1 MSSHEKKGKKYSKT
15 ALLLL
20 LLLLVNLE
28 EKRWNCCN
36 FYCISGIKNCI
47 FVSMCSFLCC
57 SFLLD
62 PQSSFPTISFETSKK
77 QGKSD
82 SQLTDTK
89 VLIKLERKLI
99 GAACSTNS
107 FSFQKQLVFYNW
119 NCMSKCTKIEK
130 NQINHLLTLFE
141 NYSKCRNWIFQ
152 FWHFP
157 PIFVLLKLTCLVTL
171 FDRKLQVF
179 KNSSK
184 LIIFGTL

>member
-15 ALLLL
+15 ALLL

-99 GAACSTNS
+99 GAGTEQRLQHKFVQLS
-107 FSFQKQLVFYNW
+107 KQLVFY
-119 NCMSKCTKIEK
+119 I
-130 NQINHLLTLFE
+130 Q
-141 NYSKCRNWIFQ
+141 
-152 FWHFP
+152 
-157 PIFVLLKLTCLVTL
+157 LKLHV
-171 FDRKLQVF
+171 KMYE
-179 KNSSK
+179 N
-184 LIIFGTL
+184 